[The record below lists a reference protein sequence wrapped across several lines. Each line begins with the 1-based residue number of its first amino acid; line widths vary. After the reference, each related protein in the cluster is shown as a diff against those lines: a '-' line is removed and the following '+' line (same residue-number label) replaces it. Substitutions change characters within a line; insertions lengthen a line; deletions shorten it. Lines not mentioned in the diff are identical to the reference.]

1 MTSDRIG
8 KREERLAA
16 SARLRERAK
25 ELIRMGD
32 EIARRGKRAPGP
44 VPPSDVSARQ
54 GPCPGVRLMGRASGL
69 AVAAGPGGSGALAC
83 SKGLPLGILA
93 R

>member
-1 MTSDRIG
+1 MTSHRIG
-8 KREERLAA
+8 KREEWLAA
-16 SARLRERAK
+16 SARLLEREK

-44 VPPSDVSARQ
+44 VPPSDVSTRQ
-54 GPCPGVRLMGRASGL
+54 GPCSGVRLMGRTSGL
-69 AVAAGPGGSGALAC
+69 AAGPSGSGTLAC